1 MGFELYVIAGG
12 AIHNTIAAMVGRDIN
27 IKVCTPPFS
36 LHDREVPSY
45 DIRDVFFSFL
55 LFILPILLFNTILFN
70 MMLCS

>member
-1 MGFELYVIAGG
+1 VKAGG
-12 AIHNTIAAMVGRDIN
+12 AIRNTVTAMVCQNIN